1 MGGAFTKVGDSYTPA
16 GGDAM
21 VDAMA
26 GTIRHAVVT
35 VTRLR
40 ST

>member
-1 MGGAFTKVGDSYTPA
+1 MVSRLRTGTP
-16 GGDAM
+16 
-21 VDAMA
+21 VVEVMA
-26 GTIRHAVVT
+26 GTTRHAVVT